1 MTRLDVSTA
10 LLLTAS
16 IFFAWVLA
24 GAYGLFLCDRSAGI
38 ECPPQILTIGLGLS
52 LGGAISLMALA
63 LRFTRAA
70 WILAALAGVTFALLV
85 GLGSLLVP
93 SLV

>member
-1 MTRLDVSTA
+1 M
-10 LLLTAS
+10 
-16 IFFAWVLA
+16 
-24 GAYGLFLCDRSAGI
+24 
-38 ECPPQILTIGLGLS
+38 
-52 LGGAISLMALA
+52 GGAISLMALA

>member
-1 MTRLDVSTA
+1 MTRHDVSTA

-24 GAYGLFLCDRSAGI
+24 GAYGLYWCDRSAGI

-52 LGGAISLMALA
+52 MGGAISLMALA

-70 WILAALAGVTFALLV
+70 WILAALAGVTFALLI

-93 SLV
+93 GLV

>member
-1 MTRLDVSTA
+1 MTRHDVSLA

-24 GAYGLFLCDRSAGI
+24 GAYGLYWCDRSEGI

-52 LGGAISLMALA
+52 LGGALSLMTLA
-63 LRFTRAA
+63 LRFTSAA
-70 WILAALAGVTFALLV
+70 WIIAALAGVTFALLV
-85 GLGSLLVP
+85 GLGFFLALGVI
-93 SLV
+93 

>member
-1 MTRLDVSTA
+1 MTRHDVSTA
-10 LLLTAS
+10 LLLTTS

-24 GAYGLFLCDRSAGI
+24 GAYGLYWCDRSEGI
-38 ECPPQILTIGLGLS
+38 ECPPQILSIGLGLS

-70 WILAALAGVTFALLV
+70 WILAALAGVTFAVLV
-85 GLGSLLVP
+85 GLGSLLA
-93 SLV
+93 LGLI